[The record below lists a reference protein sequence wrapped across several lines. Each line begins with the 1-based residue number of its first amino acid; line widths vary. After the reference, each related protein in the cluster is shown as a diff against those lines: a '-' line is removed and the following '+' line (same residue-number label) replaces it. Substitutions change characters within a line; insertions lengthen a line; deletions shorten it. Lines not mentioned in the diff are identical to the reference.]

1 MTENN
6 RKPDREVIVVVDDIK
21 DNVHFLMDT
30 LKTEGYRVR
39 PALNGTAALTIIDN
53 ETPDMVLLD
62 IMMPVMNGYQV
73 CEKIRENPKNQ
84 NLPIIFLSALDDVS
98 DKIKGFQAGGI
109 DYITKPFMTE
119 EVLARVHVHLAS
131 RRMKAELAEQ
141 NTRLQQIN
149 EELSNALKEV
159 KMLRDIL
166 PICTSCRKIRDES
179 GNWETLETYVRT
191 YTDTSFSHGAMATIS
206 MTEFHITRILE
217 WEFHEFHNGKV

>member
-1 MTENN
+1 
-6 RKPDREVIVVVDDIK
+6 
-21 DNVHFLMDT
+21 
-30 LKTEGYRVR
+30 
-39 PALNGTAALTIIDN
+39 
-53 ETPDMVLLD
+53 
-62 IMMPVMNGYQV
+62 MMPVMNGYQV

-166 PICTSCRKIRDES
+166 PICTSCRKIRDEN
-179 GNWETLETYVRT
+179 GKWETLETYVRT
-191 YTDTSFSHGAMATIS
+191 YTDTSFSHGVCPECAKTLYPDI
-206 MTEFHITRILE
+206 EL
-217 WEFHEFHNGKV
+217 K